1 MPGIEVLS
9 AIPNIGR
16 DHPVPNHTEEN
27 MYQVRNHT
35 RLLLLSLLAVGA
47 LGVAA
52 CGGGSTAAPT
62 SAPAAEKVIKI
73 GVEGPFTGPSART
86 GEEFKGSVQ
95 MAFEAINYKVGDY
108 KIELVWIDDQS
119 DPEKGT
125 RAYEE
130 AVVGQ
135 GIIAGFLGW
144 HSSVA
149 VAQMEVT
156 AKHKIP
162 HFFAMGAT
170 GLVNEKFNSDKEKY
184 GYWTSKGW
192 PDPSKLSIAYVNTL
206 EDAAKAGI
214 WKPEEKKVAI
224 WGEDTDWGRSFGGAI
239 KKQFEDAG
247 WTVVS
252 EDYFTKEQTDFQAVL
267 NRYKD
272 EKIPVLAGTST
283 IPPSISA
290 FVKQADEVGLKSLI
304 IADGLGWVGEWYNLT
319 GSSSNYVVDQIPGWT
334 TDEAKK
340 FAADFEKKWGIT
352 PSPSAAGL
360 SYDFANFF
368 IKILQTALAD
378 SGELTSESI
387 YKVAREKLW
396 TGQLTYTDGIVMS
409 EYKYTADAIPDPVVG
424 KGFYI
429 FPVLQY
435 HDGNSAVI
443 WPDEW
448 KTGQLEAKP

>member
-1 MPGIEVLS
+1 MRFNNRSLMYTIVLLT
-9 AIPNIGR
+9 I
-16 DHPVPNHTEEN
+16 V
-27 MYQVRNHT
+27 
-35 RLLLLSLLAVGA
+35 A
-47 LGVAA
+47 LVAAA
-52 CGGGSTAAPT
+52 CGGGTAAPEAT
-62 SAPAAEKVIKI
+62 SAPIEKVLKI
-73 GVEGPFTGPSART
+73 GVEGPFTGPSARV
-86 GEEFKGSVQ
+86 GEEFKGSTQ

-119 DPEKGT
+119 DPEIGT

-135 GIIAGFLGW
+135 GIQAGLGGW

-170 GLVNEKFNSDKEKY
+170 GIVNEKFNSDKEKY
-184 GYWTSKGW
+184 GYWMAKGW

-206 EDAAKAGI
+206 EDAIKAGT
-214 WKPEEKKVAI
+214 WTPSEKKVAI
-224 WGEDTDWGRSFGGAI
+224 SGEDTDWGRSFGGAI
-239 KKQFEDAG
+239 KAQFEDAG

-252 EDYFTKEQTDFQAVL
+252 EDYFTKEQTEFTPLLA
-267 NRYKD
+267 RYKD
-272 EKIPVLAGTST
+272 EGVPVLAGTSS

-290 FVKQADEVGLKSLI
+290 FLKQADEIGLKSLI
-304 IADGLGWVGEWYNLT
+304 IADGLGWVGEWYDLT
-319 GSSSNYVVDQIPGWT
+319 GSSSDYVLDQIPGWT

-340 FAADFEKKWGIT
+340 FAADYEKKWGIT
-352 PSPSAAGL
+352 PSTSAAGL

-368 IKILQTALAD
+368 IKVLQTTLQD
-378 SGELTSESI
+378 YGELTSETI
-387 YKVAREKLW
+387 YKTGKEKVW

-409 EYKYTADAIPDPVVG
+409 EYKYSEDTIPDMVVG
-424 KGFYI
+424 KGYYI

-435 HDGNSAVI
+435 HGGESTVI

-448 KTGQLEAKP
+448 KTGDIEAKP

>member
-1 MPGIEVLS
+1 MYTIVLLTIV
-9 AIPNIGR
+9 A
-16 DHPVPNHTEEN
+16 
-27 MYQVRNHT
+27 
-35 RLLLLSLLAVGA
+35 LAA
-47 LGVAA
+47 AA
-52 CGGGSTAAPT
+52 CGGGTAAPEAT
-62 SAPAAEKVIKI
+62 SAPIEKVLKI
-73 GVEGPFTGPSART
+73 GVEGPFTGPSARV
-86 GEEFKGSVQ
+86 GEEFKGSTQ

-119 DPEKGT
+119 DPEIGT

-135 GIIAGFLGW
+135 GIQAGLGGW

-162 HFFAMGAT
+162 HFSGFGAT
-170 GLVNEKFNSDKEKY
+170 EIVNEKFNSDKEKY
-184 GYWTSKGW
+184 GYWMAKGW
-192 PDPSKLSIAYVNTL
+192 PIPSKLSIAYVNAL
-206 EDAAKAGI
+206 EDAIKAGT
-214 WKPEEKKVAI
+214 WTPSEKKVAI

-239 KKQFEDAG
+239 KAQFEAAG

-252 EDYFTKEQTDFQAVL
+252 EDYFTKEQTEFTPL
-267 NRYKD
+267 LTRYKD
-272 EKIPVLAGTST
+272 EGVPVLAGTSS

-290 FVKQADEVGLKSLI
+290 FLKQADEIGLKSLI
-304 IADGLGWVGEWYNLT
+304 IADGLGWVGEWYDLT
-319 GSSSNYVVDQIPGWT
+319 GSSSDYVLDQIPGWT

-352 PSPSAAGL
+352 PSTSAAGL

-368 IKILQTALAD
+368 IKVLQTTLQD
-378 SGELTSESI
+378 NGELTSETI
-387 YKVAREKLW
+387 YKTIKEKVW

-409 EYKYTADAIPDPVVG
+409 EYKYSEDTIPDMVVG
-424 KGFYI
+424 KGYYI

-435 HDGNSAVI
+435 HGGESTVI

-448 KTGQLEAKP
+448 KTGDIEAKP

>member
-35 RLLLLSLLAVGA
+35 RMLLLSLLAVGA

-352 PSPSAAGL
+352 RRRWRTPAS
-360 SYDFANFF
+360 
-368 IKILQTALAD
+368 
-378 SGELTSESI
+378 
-387 YKVAREKLW
+387 
-396 TGQLTYTDGIVMS
+396 
-409 EYKYTADAIPDPVVG
+409 
-424 KGFYI
+424 
-429 FPVLQY
+429 
-435 HDGNSAVI
+435 
-443 WPDEW
+443 
-448 KTGQLEAKP
+448 

>member
-1 MPGIEVLS
+1 MS
-9 AIPNIGR
+9 R
-16 DHPVPNHTEEN
+16 THP
-27 MYQVRNHT
+27 RN
-35 RLLLLSLLAVGA
+35 RLMRVSLLSICALL
-47 LGVAA
+47 AA
-52 CGGGSTAAPT
+52 CGGASTPVPATTAPD
-62 SAPAAEKVIKI
+62 APPAAKVIKI

-95 MAFEAINYKVGDY
+95 MAFEAIDYQVGDY

-130 AVVGQ
+130 AIVGQ
-135 GIIAGFLGW
+135 GIVAGFLGW

-156 AKHKIP
+156 AKHQVP

-170 GLVNEKFNSDKEKY
+170 GVVNEKFNSDPDKY
-184 GYWTSKGW
+184 GYWMTKGW

-206 EDAAKAGI
+206 EDAITAGT
-214 WKPEEKKVAI
+214 WTPSSKTVAI

-239 KKQFEDAG
+239 MSQFEAAG
-247 WTVVS
+247 WTIVS
-252 EDYFTKEQTDFQAVL
+252 EDYFAKEQTDFQAVL

-272 EKIPVLAGTST
+272 EGVPVLAGTST

-290 FVKQADEVGLKSLI
+290 FVKQADEAGLDSLI
-304 IADGLGWVGEWYNLT
+304 IADGLGWVGEWYSLT
-319 GSSSNYVVDQIPGWT
+319 GPSSNFVVDQIPGWT
-334 TDEAKK
+334 TPEAKA
-340 FAADFEKKWGIT
+340 FAANFEAKWGIT

-360 SYDFANFF
+360 SYDFANYF

-378 SGELTSESI
+378 HGELTSQSI
-387 YKVAREKLW
+387 YQTGRDKVW
-396 TGQLTYTDGIVMS
+396 TGQLSYADGIVMS
-409 EYKYTADAIPDPVVG
+409 EYKYSPDSIPDPMVG
-424 KGFYI
+424 KGYYV

-435 HDGNSAVI
+435 HDGSSSVI

-448 KTGQLEAKP
+448 KTGSLESKPD

>member
-1 MPGIEVLS
+1 MHYNNRRLVSIIGLLTIV
-9 AIPNIGR
+9 AI
-16 DHPVPNHTEEN
+16 
-27 MYQVRNHT
+27 
-35 RLLLLSLLAVGA
+35 L
-47 LGVAA
+47 VAA
-52 CGGGSTAAPT
+52 CGTGSTAAPT
-62 SAPAAEKVIKI
+62 PAPEEKVLKI

-95 MAFEAINYKVGDY
+95 MAFEAIGYKVGDY

-135 GIIAGFLGW
+135 GIQAGFLGW

-170 GLVNEKFNSDKEKY
+170 GLVNEKFNSDVEKY
-184 GYWTSKGW
+184 GYWMTKGW
-192 PDPSKLSIAYVNTL
+192 PDPSKLSIAYVNAL
-206 EDAAKAGI
+206 EDAIKAGT
-214 WKPEEKKVAI
+214 WAPSEKKVAI
-224 WGEDTDWGRSFGGAI
+224 YGEDTDWGRSFGGAI
-239 KKQFEDAG
+239 KAQFEDAG

-252 EDYFTKEQTDFQAVL
+252 EDYFTKEQTEFTPL
-267 NRYKD
+267 LTRYKD
-272 EKIPVLAGTST
+272 EGVPVLAGTST

-290 FVKQADEVGLKSLI
+290 FIKQSDDVGLKSLI

-319 GSSSNYVVDQIPGWT
+319 GSSSDYVVDQIPGWT

-340 FAADFEKKWGIT
+340 FATDFEAKWGIT

-368 IKILQTALAD
+368 IKILQTALQD
-378 SGELTSESI
+378 YGELNSETI
-387 YKVAREKLW
+387 YKVGKEKVW
-396 TGQLTYTDGIVMS
+396 TGQLTFTDGIVMS
-409 EYKYTADAIPDPVVG
+409 EYKYTAETIPDPVVG
-424 KGFYI
+424 KGAYI

-435 HDGNSAVI
+435 HAGDSMVI

-448 KTGQLEAKP
+448 KSGDIEAKP

>member
-1 MPGIEVLS
+1 MYTIVLLT
-9 AIPNIGR
+9 I
-16 DHPVPNHTEEN
+16 V
-27 MYQVRNHT
+27 
-35 RLLLLSLLAVGA
+35 A
-47 LGVAA
+47 LVAAA
-52 CGGGSTAAPT
+52 CGGGTAAPEAT
-62 SAPAAEKVIKI
+62 SAPIEKVLKI
-73 GVEGPFTGPSART
+73 GVEGPFTGPSARV
-86 GEEFKGSVQ
+86 GEEFKGSTQ

-119 DPEKGT
+119 DPEIGT

-135 GIIAGFLGW
+135 GIQAGLGGW

-162 HFFAMGAT
+162 HFSGFGAT
-170 GLVNEKFNSDKEKY
+170 EIVNEKFNSDKEKY
-184 GYWTSKGW
+184 GYWMAKGW
-192 PDPSKLSIAYVNTL
+192 PIPSKLSSAYVNAL
-206 EDAAKAGI
+206 EDAIKAGT
-214 WKPEEKKVAI
+214 WTPSEKKVAI

-239 KKQFEDAG
+239 KAQFEEAG

-252 EDYFTKEQTDFQAVL
+252 EDYFTKEQTEFTPL
-267 NRYKD
+267 LTRYKD
-272 EKIPVLAGTST
+272 EGVPVLAGTSS

-290 FVKQADEVGLKSLI
+290 FLKQADEIGLKSLI
-304 IADGLGWVGEWYNLT
+304 IADGLGWVGEWYELT
-319 GSSSNYVVDQIPGWT
+319 GSSSDYVLDQIPGWT

-352 PSPSAAGL
+352 PSTSAAGL

-368 IKILQTALAD
+368 IKVLQTTLQD
-378 SGELTSESI
+378 NGELTSETI
-387 YKVAREKLW
+387 YKTIKEKVW

-409 EYKYTADAIPDPVVG
+409 EYKYSEDTIPDMVVG
-424 KGFYI
+424 KGYYI

-435 HDGNSAVI
+435 HGGKGTVI

-448 KTGQLEAKP
+448 KTGDIEAKP